1 MVCRYACSNATIQ
14 IWLDVKSS
22 SPDGTWLWSHEW
34 SKHGT
39 CSKPVLNG
47 EHAYFSKALELYSD
61 LNPTDVLEE
70 HNFVPSASAYYALD
84 DINDLMAKTFGKSVS
99 IGCQNGGKDLYQI
112 EFCLQ
117 KDFQL
122 RDCAETRDCKD
133 QIRIP
138 PAPRTAQ
145 REG

>member
-1 MVCRYACSNATIQ
+1 M
-14 IWLDVKSS
+14 
-22 SPDGTWLWSHEW
+22 
-34 SKHGT
+34 
-39 CSKPVLNG
+39 LNG